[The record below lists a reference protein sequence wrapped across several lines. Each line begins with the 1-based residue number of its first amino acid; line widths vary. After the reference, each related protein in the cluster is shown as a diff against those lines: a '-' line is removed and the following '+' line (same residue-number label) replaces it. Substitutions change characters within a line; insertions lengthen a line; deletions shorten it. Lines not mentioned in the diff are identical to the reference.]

1 MYFKTLRNLS
11 FGRGCPLNERAE
23 RWSSRQIVEYS
34 MVACGNTPG
43 ELNLRHEWT
52 AKDRR

>member
-23 RWSSRQIVEYS
+23 RWSSRQTDCRVLYGGLWEY
-34 MVACGNTPG
+34 AW
-43 ELNLRHEWT
+43 R
-52 AKDRR
+52 AKSSPRMESEK